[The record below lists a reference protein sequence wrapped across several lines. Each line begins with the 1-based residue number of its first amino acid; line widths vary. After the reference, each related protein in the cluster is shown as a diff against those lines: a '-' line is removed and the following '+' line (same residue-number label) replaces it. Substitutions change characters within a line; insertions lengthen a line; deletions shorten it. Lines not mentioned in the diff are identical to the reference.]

1 MVHFIL
7 GCTHITEG
15 AIPFMTKNIWPVM
28 PIMMLG
34 SSIGAIL
41 TIFFGVHD
49 PAPHGGFLVLP
60 VVDGGLM
67 WVVAILIGTIVGGL
81 LFLLFKR
88 SQYVKN
94 GNKVIE

>member
-1 MVHFIL
+1 
-7 GCTHITEG
+7 
-15 AIPFMTKNIWPVM
+15 MTKNIWPVM
-28 PIMMLG
+28 SIMILG
-34 SSIGAIL
+34 PSIGAIL

-49 PAPHGGFLVLP
+49 PAPHGGFLVLL

-67 WVVAILIGTIVGGL
+67 WVVAILIGTIAGSL